1 MGSCFS
7 CSCKSPSSS
16 SFSAT
21 KFSNVR
27 VVHLNGWVE
36 DFDFPVS
43 VSQLTGSPPKHFVFT
58 AAQLLSNA
66 VKPLKSDT
74 LLERGRLY
82 FLVPSSTFQADVSPA
97 DLAAVVKRLTTKA
110 KSCKGS
116 GNSSPSSW
124 SQYNS
129 RVSPVVE
136 TFGVKNCSR
145 KEPWRPIL
153 NTIRE
158 MSFNRRSE
166 SDLRERSF
174 NKSDLRER
182 SFSLISES
190 DLPGRHYGDQNKHQ
204 F

>member
-7 CSCKSPSSS
+7 TSRKSPSSS
-16 SFSAT
+16 SPT

-58 AAQLLSNA
+58 AAQLLSSA
-66 VKPLKSDT
+66 LKPLKPDT

-82 FLVPSSTFQADVSPA
+82 FLVPSSTFQTDVSPA
-97 DLAAVVKRLTTKA
+97 DLVSVVKRLTAKA
-110 KSCKGS
+110 KSCKAEVNDKSPGS
-116 GNSSPSSW
+116 GNTSPSSW
-124 SQYNS
+124 SQYSS

-136 TFGVKNCSR
+136 TYGFKYCSR

-153 NTIRE
+153 DTIRE
-158 MSFNRRSE
+158 MSFDRRSE

-174 NKSDLRER
+174 TQ
-182 SFSLISES
+182 ISES
-190 DLPGRHYGDQNKHQ
+190 DLLERHYGDQDKHQ
-204 F
+204 I